1 MFAPSAPLGR
11 ALCVAATA
19 AAWSRG
25 GAPPVRSQSIRRAA
39 DDGAPLPTVEEAIAG
54 AEGYDGPGIVDP
66 YYMHPDTYP
75 MLHDWT
81 AERFDCDLESG
92 GYAEW
97 AAQDDRGDVVASV
110 VAVVGGDA
118 ASAAALV
125 AADPLVRA
133 GVFDE
138 ARSGAY
144 HWTIAGDPYLQADV
158 WPDGESPG
166 ASADWAAAD
175 PYVDAGV
182 FGDGVQPLAAATYC
196 ELDVTGT
203 QLTRPPP
210 LNELP
215 DPLLQRLVDADLVTL
230 KERQVQRI
238 EADPKTGEFVRYN
251 ITTTDPRV
259 LSNVDVDDG
268 LMATFASTPKALRAK
283 KAREK
288 KRGGGRLAALSEA
301 EGDDAAENDDGDP
314 RRAGKGGSC
323 A

>member
-1 MFAPSAPLGR
+1 MFAPSARLGR

-92 GYAEW
+92 YAEPTPGPT
-97 AAQDDRGDVVASV
+97 ASPHSTSSSTPNPARTLLGDAREAPELPAQDAAHDARGPCGPRRRGRRARR
-110 VAVVGGDA
+110 AT
-118 ASAAALV
+118 LPRPRWPLPT
-125 AADPLVRA
+125 AADPHA
-133 GVFDE
+133 
-138 ARSGAY
+138 
-144 HWTIAGDPYLQADV
+144 
-158 WPDGESPG
+158 
-166 ASADWAAAD
+166 
-175 PYVDAGV
+175 DAGV

-215 DPLLQRLVDADLVTL
+215 DPLLQRRRRDLVDAE
-230 KERQVQRI
+230 ERQVQRI

-288 KRGGGRLAALSEA
+288 KT
-301 EGDDAAENDDGDP
+301 P
-314 RRAGKGGSC
+314 
-323 A
+323 